1 MPHISSK
8 VNTQHKQ
15 TLRYFKK
22 ALKLRLKS
30 GVLSRLANAKLITR
44 HLPRVS
50 CLISPAPLCC
60 ASCFQRLPSEPP
72 ADLLTDIPKPGL
84 AASHKTQP
92 AHNLKSRRYDDD
104 LPRAKTEKESE
115 SRQSEQRKL
124 CVCLGLPQHT
134 HTPIMICKCA

>member
-8 VNTQHKQ
+8 VNTQRKQ

-30 GVLSRLANAKLITR
+30 AVLSRLANAKLITR

-50 CLISPAPLCC
+50 FHISLCC

-104 LPRAKTEKESE
+104 LPRAKTEKERERAGKVSKE
-115 SRQSEQRKL
+115 NYAFAL
-124 CVCLGLPQHT
+124 ACPNT
-134 HTPIMICKCA
+134 HTLP